1 MLFAGRCAI
10 IIDME
15 IQIGKTREED
25 AAAVAEMYAEGS
37 AALRAA
43 GVDNGRTAIPHSR
56 TCWKISERESP
67 IS

>member
-43 GVDNGRTAIPHSR
+43 GVDQWQKGYPALAYVL
-56 TCWKISERESP
+56 
-67 IS
+67 